1 METYNETPTPI
12 LPAPGEEEI
21 WKPHPVYIAYEISTF
36 GNVRRARDYR
46 MLTPSINA
54 RGYATVHLRIGIEN
68 ESGKYLRVHNLVAD
82 TFLEPGR
89 EDQLEID
96 HIDRNR
102 TNNYYKNL
110 RRVSHKENAENRKK
124 THRQGVYM
132 DRPALVLLNR
142 DTHELIREFQNLREV
157 VDTCNISPA
166 GVRDNIHHVK
176 PPYTFGYFMIKDEY
190 LEQIKLDKREKI

>member
-21 WKPHPVYIAYEISTF
+21 WKTHPVYTAYEISTF
-36 GNVRRARDYR
+36 GNVRRTDNKRP
-46 MLTPSINA
+46 LTPKPNA
-54 RGYATVHLRIGIEN
+54 RGYAVVHLRTGIKHKN
-68 ESGKYLRVHNLVAD
+68 GKMVKVHNLVAD

>member
-21 WKPHPVYIAYEISTF
+21 WKTHPVYTAYEISTF
-36 GNVRRARDYR
+36 GNVRRTDNKRP
-46 MLTPSINA
+46 LTPKPNT
-54 RGYATVHLRIGIEN
+54 RGYAVVHLRTGIKHKN
-68 ESGKYLRVHNLVAD
+68 GKMVKVHNLVAD
-82 TFLEPGR
+82 TFLPPRRPEQT
-89 EDQLEID
+89 EVD

-102 TNNYYKNL
+102 VNNYYKNIRFATKQENIDNMKPT
-110 RRVSHKENAENRKK
+110 RRQK
-124 THRQGVYM
+124 VYM
-132 DRPALVLLNR
+132 DRPALVLLDKN
-142 DTHELIREFQNLREV
+142 THELIREFQNLREV